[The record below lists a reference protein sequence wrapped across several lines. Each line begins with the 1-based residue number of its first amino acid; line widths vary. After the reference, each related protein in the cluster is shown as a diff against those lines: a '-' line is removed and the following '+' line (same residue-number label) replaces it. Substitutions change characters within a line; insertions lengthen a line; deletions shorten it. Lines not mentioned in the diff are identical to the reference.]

1 MGGEKWKG
9 FLRFWKCA
17 LDNNGEDEN
26 FFEGDAER
34 ILPAKLYLPGLLA
47 DTQFGNRMKN
57 AVHRIVL
64 WITTCRPQKKVRIV
78 RPITTIFFA
87 PRCTPH
93 RNCAADNNPARRK
106 LCGGFQRRLP
116 EIVCRI
122 TTCIKEA
129 ARQTV
134 PPITIQPVENC
145 AADSNPRCPAPA
157 ENVRRITTP
166 SAAEKNA
173 AGVGTNGTV

>member
-1 MGGEKWKG
+1 MRCLTTRSGLVWNADEIP
-9 FLRFWKCA
+9 KCA
-17 LDNNGEDEN
+17 ADNNS
-26 FFEGDAER
+26 R
-34 ILPAKLYLPGLLA
+34 IFPTA
-47 DTQFGNRMKN
+47 Q
-57 AVHRIVL
+57 IVL
-64 WITTCRPQKKVRIV
+64 WITTCRPQKKS
-78 RPITTIFFA
+78 PNCAPDNNHFFA

-93 RNCAADNNPARRK
+93 RNCAADNNTARRK

-116 EIVCRI
+116 GIVCGI
-122 TTCIKEA
+122 TTCIKEP

-145 AADSNPRCPAPA
+145 AADSNPRRPAPA

-166 SAAEKNA
+166 PTAEKNA

>member
-1 MGGEKWKG
+1 MVVIHSINCRKKYFCCAIVGGENWKG

-64 WITTCRPQKKVRIV
+64 WITTQH
-78 RPITTIFFA
+78 F
-87 PRCTPH
+87 
-93 RNCAADNNPARRK
+93 
-106 LCGGFQRRLP
+106 LCLLWWIRGESGGKP
-116 EIVCRI
+116 
-122 TTCIKEA
+122 
-129 ARQTV
+129 
-134 PPITIQPVENC
+134 
-145 AADSNPRCPAPA
+145 
-157 ENVRRITTP
+157 
-166 SAAEKNA
+166 
-173 AGVGTNGTV
+173 

>member
-1 MGGEKWKG
+1 M
-9 FLRFWKCA
+9 
-17 LDNNGEDEN
+17 DNN
-26 FFEGDAER
+26 
-34 ILPAKLYLPGLLA
+34 LPPSEKSPNCAP
-47 DTQFGNRMKN
+47 DNN
-57 AVHRIVL
+57 H
-64 WITTCRPQKKVRIV
+64 
-78 RPITTIFFA
+78 FFA
-87 PRCTPH
+87 PRCAPH

-116 EIVCRI
+116 GIVCRI

-157 ENVRRITTP
+157 ENVRRITPPPKKTP
-166 SAAEKNA
+166 PVLEQTAQFEVKILFFFLK
-173 AGVGTNGTV
+173 GVCYNKRVKSSGCKARQVLCAVLWYDTTKKEETKMTTFRKMRRGKRIKES